1 MYMYSVIIA
10 IIKGLLLD
18 IFVLCSIVNFFNS
31 A

>member
-10 IIKGLLLD
+10 IIKGLLLV
-18 IFVLCSIVNFFNS
+18 ILVLIVNFFNS